1 MVLLIN
7 VPHVAGATGSVYQ
20 KIKDMKRKLLLVA
33 VTVMLLPAW
42 MAGQNMD
49 DALRYSRLFYQ
60 GTARFNGMSGAFTAI
75 GGDVSAIGINPA
87 AAGIFRTT
95 EISITPVMFIRDMN
109 TDWNGFGSDN
119 SNSGL
124 NLGQAGV
131 VSSFR
136 TGSSSG
142 LTNLNFAY
150 TFNRTN
156 NYFRNAVIDG
166 ISDNG
171 SMADF
176 WALQAG
182 GYRTGELGGQ
192 AWMAYE
198 TYLIDTLPNYLDEYA
213 SIFSYYG
220 ETDPA
225 YGQQVRRTIDNAGY
239 SNEHTVAVGANLGDK
254 IYLGAGF
261 GITNISYTGHY
272 THREIDEAQRTF
284 DLVSFSY
291 TDHFK
296 AVGSGWNFKIGAI
309 VRPFESLRLGLG
321 FTTPT
326 VYRIDEVFYN
336 NLSVKLDNDTPSD
349 PSDDA
354 TPTASQDDMT
364 YSYRITTPYH
374 LNAGIAYQIG
384 NFGLISADY
393 EFIDYSSARLTKGAD
408 GYDFTTENE
417 DLAAEMHSTGN
428 LRLGAEVRMGS
439 LYLRGGYSH
448 SGSSFAPGTLNED
461 ASSNGYSAGLGFR
474 QDKFYIDLAMVWL
487 NSYEAYMMYPDD
499 SRQSPEYT
507 SDPVNLNIKDKYL
520 SVTLGLK
527 F

>member
-1 MVLLIN
+1 M
-7 VPHVAGATGSVYQ
+7 T
-20 KIKDMKRKLLLVA
+20 
-33 VTVMLLPAW
+33 VTVLLLPAW
-42 MAGQNMD
+42 MAAQNMD
-49 DALRYSRLFYQ
+49 DAIRYSRFFYQ
-60 GTARFNGMSGAFTAI
+60 GTARFNGMSGAFTAL
-75 GGDVSAIGINPA
+75 GGDVSAIGLNPA
-87 AAGIFRTT
+87 AAGLFRTT
-95 EISITPVMFIRDMN
+95 EISLTPVVFFRDIN

-119 SNSGL
+119 SYSGF

-131 VSSFR
+131 VSSIK
-136 TGSSSG
+136 TGSSRG
-142 LTNLNFAY
+142 LTNLSFAY

-156 NYFRNAVIDG
+156 NYYRNAVIDG

-176 WALQAG
+176 WALQG
-182 GYRTGELGGQ
+182 SGYRTGELGGQ

-198 TYLIDTLPNYLDEYA
+198 TYLIDTLPNYLDEYG

-225 YGQQVRRTIDNAGY
+225 YGQQVKRTIDNAGY
-239 SNEHTVAVGANLGDK
+239 SNEHTVAIGANLSEK
-254 IYLGAGF
+254 VYLGAGF

-272 THREIDEAQRTF
+272 SHSEMDEARRTF
-284 DLVSFSY
+284 DLVSFTY

-309 VRPFESLRLGLG
+309 VRPVESLRLGVG

-326 VYRIDEVFYN
+326 IYTIDEVFYS

-354 TPTASQDDMT
+354 SPTASQDDMT
-364 YSYRITTPYH
+364 YRYRITTPYH

-393 EFIDYSSARLTKGAD
+393 EFIDYSLARLSKGAD
-408 GYDFTTENE
+408 GYDFATENE
-417 DLAAEMHSTGN
+417 DLVAETGAAAN
-428 LRLGAEVRMGS
+428 LRIGAEARLGS

-448 SGSSFAPGTLNED
+448 YGSSFAAETLNED
-461 ASSNGYSAGLGFR
+461 ASSNGYSAGLGYR
-474 QDKFYIDLAMVWL
+474 QEKFYIDLAMVWL
-487 NSYEAYMMYPDD
+487 NSYESYMMYPDD
-499 SRQSPEYT
+499 PRPSQFYT
-507 SDPVNLNIKDKYL
+507 SNPANLNTKDRYL

>member
-1 MVLLIN
+1 MLIN
-7 VPHVAGATGSVYQ
+7 VPHVAGATGIVYLT
-20 KIKDMKRKLLLVA
+20 IKEMKRKILLMAAATL
-33 VTVMLLPAW
+33 LLPAW
-42 MAGQNMD
+42 MTGQNMD

-60 GTARFNGMSGAFTAI
+60 GTARFNGMSGAFTAL
-75 GGDVSAIGINPA
+75 GGDVSAIGLNPA
-87 AAGIFRTT
+87 AAGLFRST
-95 EISITPVMFIRDMN
+95 EVSITPVIFFRDMN
-109 TDWNGFGSDN
+109 TDWKGFGSDD
-119 SNSGL
+119 SYSGL
-124 NLGQAGV
+124 NLGQAGI

-136 TGSSSG
+136 TGSSKG
-142 LTNLNFAY
+142 LTNFNFAY
-150 TFNRTN
+150 SFNRTN
-156 NYFRNAVIDG
+156 NYYRNAVIDG

-176 WALQAG
+176 WALQG
-182 GYRTGELGGQ
+182 EGYRSGELGGQ
-192 AWMAYE
+192 AWMAWE

-225 YGQQVRRTIDNAGY
+225 YGQQVKRTIDNSGF
-239 SNEHTVAVGANLGDK
+239 SNEHTVAIGANLGEK
-254 IYLGAGF
+254 VYLGAGF

-272 THREIDEAQRTF
+272 IHREIDEAQRTF
-284 DLVSFSY
+284 DFVNFTY

-309 VRPFESLRLGLG
+309 VRPIESLRIGVG

-326 VYRIDEVFYN
+326 VYTIDEVYYN

-354 TPTASQDDMT
+354 TPTVSQDDMT
-364 YSYRITTPYH
+364 YRYRITTPYH

-393 EFIDYSSARLTKGAD
+393 EFIDYGSARLSRGTD
-408 GYDFTTENE
+408 GYDFATEND
-417 DLAAEMHSTGN
+417 DLAAEMDATGN
-428 LRLGAEVRMGS
+428 LRLGAEVRMGPV
-439 LYLRGGYSH
+439 YFRGGYSH
-448 SGSSFAPGTLNED
+448 YGSSFAAGTLNEE
-461 ASSNGYSAGLGFR
+461 ASSDGFSAGLGYR
-474 QDKFYIDLAMVWL
+474 QDKFYLDVAMVWL

-499 SRQSPEYT
+499 PRPSPSYA
-507 SDPVNLNIKDKYL
+507 SDPANLNTKDKYL